1 VFKLP
6 LRRLLAL
13 TQLAENRLGREQSQ
27 FMVGIRA
34 AVWGDKKAFTAL
46 LKELDDNG

>member
-1 VFKLP
+1 
-6 LRRLLAL
+6 
-13 TQLAENRLGREQSQ
+13 
-27 FMVGIRA
+27 MVGIRA